1 MAGPSKMYPWN
12 TPGISVGEETQSLG
26 PYQLVPLETPSRRS
40 LKKPT
45 ATPVYHTSF
54 YKVSY
59 VSQFLPFPPN
69 PAPPPPLPCQ
79 KKTTDL
85 TEFPPDYPP
94 PSMGCPNSDAE
105 LWCCWQF
112 TYEEPAVKFSRG
124 TGLNCINTNHMFR
137 DITADVF
144 PNNYGYGIWPGME
157 YVPVYRSGD
166 PQKPP
171 SSNYP
176 PPLPDP

>member
-1 MAGPSKMYPWN
+1 MEYPWN
-12 TPGISVGEETQSLG
+12 ICGGRNPEPRPIPTCSSGNPEQTVVEKADGDSGVSHQLLQSFICESIASI
-26 PYQLVPLETPSRRS
+26 PSQPLS
-40 LKKPT
+40 
-45 ATPVYHTSF
+45 
-54 YKVSY
+54 
-59 VSQFLPFPPN
+59 PPHR
-69 PAPPPPLPCQ
+69 PLH
-79 KKTTDL
+79 KKTTYL

-94 PSMGCPNSDAE
+94 PDSGCPNNDAE

-112 TYEEPAVKFSRG
+112 TFEEPAVKFSRG

-144 PNNYGYGIWPGME
+144 PNNYGYGIWPGMK

-166 PQKPP
+166 PRRP

-176 PPLPDP
+176 PQLPGP